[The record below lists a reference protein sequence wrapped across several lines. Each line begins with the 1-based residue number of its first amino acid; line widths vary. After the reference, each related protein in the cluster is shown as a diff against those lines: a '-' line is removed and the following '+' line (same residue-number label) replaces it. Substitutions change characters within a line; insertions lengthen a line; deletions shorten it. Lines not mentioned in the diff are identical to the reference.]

1 MDEMVW
7 ANEPYTEEDLSAQ
20 VQYVTTHLPNG
31 PQIGSDATNF
41 VRGINA
47 YIALAK
53 QHPLTMIPAEYFALG
68 KWDGPQPFKV
78 EDVVAIAA
86 LVGGIFGSGGGHQLQ
101 NAVLYQKLKQR
112 FGPEHQLV
120 AGSPESPPASTRRSG
135 PDLSGFGT
143 FLSFNAPNDPE
154 APTTVH
160 GQSFPY
166 QTLPPPS
173 ELNRASRATDRAP
186 SNGRIMWSPA
196 VPGRVGER
204 GDGTG
209 RQGQARQSLHEAR
222 IGTALGRRANAG
234 PGLLAFPRQMSNALL
249 VSGAHTVSGHP
260 IAVMGPQTSYF
271 SPEILMEQD
280 IHGPGI
286 DANGAAFAG
295 ANMYVQLGHGRDYAW
310 SATSAGQNITD
321 TFAVPLCNPAGGR
334 VSTKSDYYVLRGKCV
349 QMETLTRSESWTPN
363 LGDFTPAGSITLQT
377 QRTAFGLVIARATI
391 HGRPVAYC
399 NLRSTYMHEL
409 DSSVG
414 FERFNNP
421 AEIRSHAGLL

>member
-1 MDEMVW
+1 MTIVRDRTFGVPHIYGDTRAGLMFGIGWATAEDRLFFIDALRHAGRGQLAQFAGGSDVAMDEMVW

-173 ELNRASRATDRAP
+173 ELNRASIALRTWLRPMDE
-186 SNGRIMWSPA
+186 SCGRRRSPA
-196 VPGRVGER
+196 ASASAATARVAKAKR
-204 GDGTG
+204 GN
-209 RQGQARQSLHEAR
+209 
-222 IGTALGRRANAG
+222 RRR
-234 PGLLAFPRQMSNALL
+234 PGLGLRS
-249 VSGAHTVSGHP
+249 
-260 IAVMGPQTSYF
+260 
-271 SPEILMEQD
+271 
-280 IHGPGI
+280 
-286 DANGAAFAG
+286 AG
-295 ANMYVQLGHGRDYAW
+295 ARTPARGCSRFRDRCPTPCW
-310 SATSAGQNITD
+310 SAARTPSA
-321 TFAVPLCNPAGGR
+321 A
-334 VSTKSDYYVLRGKCV
+334 
-349 QMETLTRSESWTPN
+349 TRS
-363 LGDFTPAGSITLQT
+363 
-377 QRTAFGLVIARATI
+377 R
-391 HGRPVAYC
+391 
-399 NLRSTYMHEL
+399 
-409 DSSVG
+409 
-414 FERFNNP
+414 
-421 AEIRSHAGLL
+421 

>member
-1 MDEMVW
+1 M
-7 ANEPYTEEDLSAQ
+7 
-20 VQYVTTHLPNG
+20 QYVTTHLPNG

-173 ELNRASRATDRAP
+173 ELNRASIALDLAP

-209 RQGQARQSLHEAR
+209 RQGQARQSLHE
-222 IGTALGRRANAG
+222 GPDWDCALGRRANAG

-310 SATSAGQNITD
+310 SATSA
-321 TFAVPLCNPAGGR
+321 PAKT
-334 VSTKSDYYVLRGKCV
+334 SP
-349 QMETLTRSESWTPN
+349 TRSRCRCAIQRA
-363 LGDFTPAGSITLQT
+363 AGSRPSPTITSCAASAC
-377 QRTAFGLVIARATI
+377 RWR
-391 HGRPVAYC
+391 R
-399 NLRSTYMHEL
+399 
-409 DSSVG
+409 
-414 FERFNNP
+414 
-421 AEIRSHAGLL
+421 